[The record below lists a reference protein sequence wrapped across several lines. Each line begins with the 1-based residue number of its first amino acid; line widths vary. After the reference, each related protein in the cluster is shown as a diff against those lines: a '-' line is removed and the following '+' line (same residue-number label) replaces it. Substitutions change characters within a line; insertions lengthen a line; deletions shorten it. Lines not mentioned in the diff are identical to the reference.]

1 MSYISK
7 VKLPDNSEF
16 DLNAAKINGHDPAVE
31 ISYDD
36 YLELSE
42 QQKNS
47 GVVWCAT
54 GAPDDPNA
62 TKCIYNA
69 ATQTIVWSSGSYY
82 DDTTHEIII
91 I

>member
-36 YLELSE
+36 YLELTTE
-42 QQKNS
+42 QKNS
-47 GVVWCAT
+47 EVVWCVQDYPSTSALT
-54 GAPDDPNA
+54 YDANTKSIIVRDGAGV
-62 TKCIYNA
+62 YNA
-69 ATQTIVWSSGSYY
+69 NTKTISF
-82 DDTTHEIII
+82 
-91 I
+91 

>member
-36 YLELSE
+36 YLELTE

-47 GVVWCAT
+47 EVVWCVTDYPSTSALMYDPINKAIIVRD
-54 GAPDDPNA
+54 GAGVYNSN
-62 TKCIYNA
+62 TK
-69 ATQTIVWSSGSYY
+69 TISF
-82 DDTTHEIII
+82 
-91 I
+91 